1 MVNPTGY
8 TALDLIGF
16 TDKDAYSSSANYV
29 KNDLVHYGGN
39 IWRCLI
45 DDTSGIAPA
54 EGVNWTLFI
63 GEPTNLVERIIAP
76 VETDP
81 ATSAWAVGR
90 QIIFN
95 DNLYEVI
102 AAITAGDALVAY
114 EDDPTNANIKL
125 ADPVETQLLNEESTR
140 AAADLA
146 LRNTMTNR
154 NLLDNAWFTV
164 NQRGQSSYG
173 DSSGY
178 TCDRWRNV
186 IAGRGSV
193 DISGDGL
200 TITANDSTQGPFVRQ
215 DTELKISDF
224 IGKTLTLSFKLLD
237 GSIYSESAT
246 ITGNELENIAI
257 ISVNH
262 ESIRALLFVNS
273 SGLLFVNIRKDAS
286 EELAY
291 TIRAIKLEIGSI
303 STLAMDTAPNY
314 TEELL
319 KCQRYFYRIGG
330 KTATSY
336 RHWFDCVASASSNT
350 NRADCILRL
359 PVPMRAD
366 PSLST
371 ENISSLQIYVQGSGY
386 QTLSNL
392 TRANVLH
399 DALGQA
405 MALQIRFT
413 ISNNVLVSG
422 SAYPV
427 GEIDSNTNIISLS
440 FSADL

>member
-8 TALDLIGF
+8 TALDMIGF
-16 TDKDAYSSSANYV
+16 TDQGAYSSSDNYV
-29 KNDLVHYGGN
+29 KNDLVHYSGN

-102 AAITAGDALVAY
+102 TAITAGDALVTY

-140 AAADLA
+140 AAADLTLQNA
-146 LRNTMTNR
+146 LSHR

-193 DISGDGL
+193 DISDDGL

-215 DTELKISDF
+215 TTELKISDF

-237 GSIYSESAT
+237 GSIYSASAT
-246 ITGNELENIAI
+246 ITGNESENIAI
-257 ISVNH
+257 ISVSH
-262 ESIRALLFVNS
+262 ESIGALLYVNS

-286 EELAY
+286 EELSY
-291 TIRAIKLEIGSI
+291 TIRAIKLELGSI
-303 STLAMDTAPNY
+303 STLSMDSIPNY
-314 TEELL
+314 QQELA
-319 KCQRYFYRIGG
+319 KCQRYFQRYKQSNTDIIATGVVRNATKIRFLFDLVVPIRANPTVTASDTVGDYTNTGLTIGTVG
-330 KTATSY
+330 SHVRLSDGSVTKVQLNANSSSEIFTAGQAKLICATSDNFY
-336 RHWFDCVASASSNT
+336 
-350 NRADCILRL
+350 
-359 PVPMRAD
+359 
-366 PSLST
+366 
-371 ENISSLQIYVQGSGY
+371 
-386 QTLSNL
+386 
-392 TRANVLH
+392 
-399 DALGQA
+399 
-405 MALQIRFT
+405 
-413 ISNNVLVSG
+413 
-422 SAYPV
+422 
-427 GEIDSNTNIISLS
+427 ID